1 MYYRTTVF
9 LYAYAASAASGLL
22 SGPIVYA
29 CMKIGPVF
37 AQGCSLV
44 GLFFATLLTLT
55 LPKIEPREKK
65 NSGGTEEETGRS
77 SKMRRMVSDVKE
89 QAHLIFHNLFLTNI
103 AVGFLLVSLI
113 FTTLGRYEVAIRG
126 QYARKRFGWTW
137 AEVCC
142 LQPNFRQHWL
152 THTDRLSLLHN
163 CCSQPWTDCRSA
175 SISELGSL

>member
-1 MYYRTTVF
+1 
-9 LYAYAASAASGLL
+9 
-22 SGPIVYA
+22 
-29 CMKIGPVF
+29 MKIGPVF

-55 LPKIEPREKK
+55 LPKIEPAEKK
-65 NSGGTEEETGRS
+65 NAADVEEETGGGSRLRQ
-77 SKMRRMVSDVKE
+77 MLSDVKE

-137 AEVCC
+137 GEVCWW
-142 LQPNFRQHWL
+142 QSNFKQH
-152 THTDRLSLLHN
+152 
-163 CCSQPWTDCRSA
+163 
-175 SISELGSL
+175 